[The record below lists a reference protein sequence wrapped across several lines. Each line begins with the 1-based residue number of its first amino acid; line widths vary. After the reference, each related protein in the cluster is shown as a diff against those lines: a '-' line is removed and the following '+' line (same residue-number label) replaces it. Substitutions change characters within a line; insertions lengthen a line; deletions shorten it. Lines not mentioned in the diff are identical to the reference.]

1 MNGLQEKFLH
11 GYQPL
16 RLRSGRCGF
25 RTAPVFSKKLP
36 KYLFNLHLRCAIEM
50 QGYSVLKVV
59 GTLRGFSVTGVT
71 IAFYMFF
78 LHISKLKLNMKPKT
92 G

>member
-25 RTAPVFSKKLP
+25 RTPPVFSKKLP

-50 QGYSVLKVV
+50 RMRLTHFNKYV
-59 GTLRGFSVTGVT
+59 TLVKS
-71 IAFYMFF
+71 F
-78 LHISKLKLNMKPKT
+78 L
-92 G
+92 